1 MEEQNVVVGK
11 NISVKVEEFLPDLI
25 LVSFKNGKKLY
36 QGILLD
42 ATNRSIP
49 CGDLNFNNKSQPE
62 EYDSSFDKLYT
73 IKQRYTYFHTSG
85 DSFGDPEKRPLSKKV
100 KNSRMTV
107 RLRPR
112 QVLCSNCQSI
122 CNENSEKVITSKQS
136 KCTSVSK
143 NNPQKQSN
151 NNNSSTSNNNINKE
165 LRSSRETRQSVNMV
179 NSSSCNMLGSHSNSQ
194 VYSSPVLVPR
204 LIKLKP
210 SDIESAT
217 SVKQEQ
223 ASSSENEGKPD
234 DVRLPK
240 LKLISGLSPKKT
252 KGKFLK
258 MTISAG
264 NTIENG
270 DNKKGGIRT
279 RSHGSLED
287 KVTNSDLT
295 NNKTSNTNVVH
306 YKSSLDDEMFEIED
320 VTTSGNVN
328 RPPPD
333 FVDNN
338 VQTSI
343 GDSVTNGT
351 KSFEYSSLPLALPRL
366 TILPLPSKS
375 VESCDMKQKSDKTE
389 KTKNGKKKR
398 SVECDNEGWEEIF
411 NNDNKRIKSL
421 EDEASCPSS
430 SSENCD
436 SNVDLDKPKQTPILK
451 ISFGPGKGTV
461 LKIPA
466 KSTVSE
472 NDSTESEDQ
481 VESSKSNTV
490 TKAAKKALKKA
501 RREAQ
506 KKKASAGNSVFFNK
520 TKLTFAGK
528 SPIKLG
534 GLSPARIGGFSPG
547 RFGGASPGRFGGASP
562 SRFGGASPSRFGGA
576 SPGRFSGAS
585 PGRFSGASPGRFGNT
600 SPGRFGNVSP
610 ARFQGMMSPRS
621 NVDFLR
627 TQSKK
632 HKHKVKHKKRHKDER
647 KHKSDENSEPNNSLP
662 EPFEI
667 KEESEPL
674 SEKTNLDSSVEK
686 IEDLYKNKQTD
697 SPDPSN
703 NDDSPPYCSP
713 PNQSALQNP
722 KHKLSISIKRVNNA
736 SYVACDPHNQSGKL
750 DDSCSTNFNFISHTQ
765 DSHHEHSKT
774 NSFLEYDSCSNKT
787 IYEENNF
794 NYLNITSE
802 PEIGSNLDQTLDDT
816 NLRVPNFP
824 WIPNNLSE
832 EDEDTALLWM
842 KLTWHD
848 VDSIEASEGYL
859 RVGDVV
865 WGKIDDFPWWP
876 AKIIR
881 LKESNGTCKNH
892 QAQVCWYGTSS
903 SSLLLTE
910 DLQPF
915 LKKYNVR
922 YRKEEGG
929 PYQDAVREASL
940 EADQILKDAE
950 QHLNICESPI
960 TASPREVDVVS

>member
-258 MTISAG
+258 MTISAS

-295 NNKTSNTNVVH
+295 NNKPSNTNVVH
-306 YKSSLDDEMFEIED
+306 YKSSLDDEMYEIED

-333 FVDNN
+333 FVDND

-343 GDSVTNGT
+343 GDSNHV
-351 KSFEYSSLPLALPRL
+351 
-366 TILPLPSKS
+366 I
-375 VESCDMKQKSDKTE
+375 MKQKSDKTE

-398 SVECDNEGWEEIF
+398 SVECDNEGWKEIF

-703 NDDSPPYCSP
+703 NDDSPPY
-713 PNQSALQNP
+713 AHLQT
-722 KHKLSISIKRVNNA
+722 K
-736 SYVACDPHNQSGKL
+736 SGKL

-915 LKKYNVR
+915 LKKYNVSTGKGR
-922 YRKEEGG
+922 G